1 MEPCLGSTAV
11 QRGVWKQ
18 VMESAYSVVI
28 FYPVPWG
35 VVENRG
41 NLHPYNRPTIKTGKS
56 IVRKNERKFM
66 IRILGIENDKYNSC
80 IREQIRETKKRK
92 EKKNIQYTELKI
104 LDQMV

>member
-1 MEPCLGSTAV
+1 
-11 QRGVWKQ
+11 
-18 VMESAYSVVI
+18 
-28 FYPVPWG
+28 
-35 VVENRG
+35 
-41 NLHPYNRPTIKTGKS
+41 
-56 IVRKNERKFM
+56 M